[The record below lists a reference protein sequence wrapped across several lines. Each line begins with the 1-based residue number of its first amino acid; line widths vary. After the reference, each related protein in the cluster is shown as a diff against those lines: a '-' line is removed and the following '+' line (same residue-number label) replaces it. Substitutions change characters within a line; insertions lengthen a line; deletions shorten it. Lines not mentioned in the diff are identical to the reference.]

1 MTGPQ
6 GLTAL
11 PPLRLTVP
19 VGTRPEVIKLAPV
32 VHALR
37 AAGHLVRCIAT
48 GQHYDARMYGDVF
61 AGLGLVPDD
70 VWALTGTEGERL
82 GQLLSA
88 AFAELSAHPADAVLV
103 LGDTYTAPLVAVAA
117 RRYGAGVIH
126 LEAGLRSQNGLSV
139 EEVNRKMMVG
149 LATVHLAPTGM
160 AAAFLAGEGVP
171 SSIVRV
177 VGNPVVDAVVAMGIP
192 VRPVSERRGVLLTA
206 HRATNVDAPARLA
219 ELVALVK
226 GLASAHGPVLFP
238 MHPRTR
244 DRLVSAGWFDD
255 LAATGGVD
263 IVEPLP
269 YPSLLTALSTSAVT
283 VTDSGGLQEEAAYF
297 GVPAVVMRHSTP
309 RWEGVAAGTAVLTGM
324 SADRVLQAV
333 ARLTTAAELA
343 RIAAVPCPYGD
354 GTTGAQ
360 VVAALEDVGLRR
372 ALAPAEPSYDPLQQ
386 LPLALS
392 HG

>member
-1 MTGPQ
+1 MS
-6 GLTAL
+6 
-11 PPLRLTVP
+11 PLRLTVP

-37 AAGHLVRCIAT
+37 AAGHEVRCVAT

-70 VWALTGTEGERL
+70 IWTLQGTEGERL

-88 AFAELSAHPADAVLV
+88 AFAELAAHPTDAVLV
-103 LGDTYTAPLVAVAA
+103 LGDTYTAPLVAIAA
-117 RRYGAGVIH
+117 RRYGIGVIH

-149 LATVHLAPTGM
+149 LATVHLAPTTM
-160 AAAFLAGEGVP
+160 AAAFLAGESVP

-192 VRPVSERRGVLLTA
+192 VRPLTDRRGVLLTA
-206 HRATNVDAPARLA
+206 HRATNVDSPGRLA
-219 ELVALVK
+219 ELVSLVR
-226 GLASAHGPVLFP
+226 GLATAHGPVLFP

-244 DRLVSAGWFDD
+244 DRLVTAGRLDEL
-255 LAATGGVD
+255 LATDGLD
-263 IVEPLP
+263 IVDPLP
-269 YPSLLTALSTSAVT
+269 YASLLTALSTSAIA

-297 GVPAVVMRHSTP
+297 GVPAVVMRNSTP
-309 RWEGVAAGTAVLTGM
+309 RWEGVAAGTTVLTGM
-324 SADRVLQAV
+324 DSARVLAAV
-333 ARLTTAAELA
+333 ARMTTPSELA
-343 RIAAVPCPYGD
+343 RIADVPCPYGD

-360 VVAALEDVGLRR
+360 VVAALDELRS
-372 ALAPAEPSYDPLQQ
+372 LITPTEPSYDPSQR
-386 LPLALS
+386 LPLALT

>member
-1 MTGPQ
+1 MSAAATS
-6 GLTAL
+6 
-11 PPLRLTVP
+11 PLRLTVP

-37 AAGHLVRCIAT
+37 AAGHEVRCIAT

-70 VWALTGTEGERL
+70 IWTLRGNEGERL
-82 GQLLSA
+82 GQLLTAS
-88 AFAELSAHPADAVLV
+88 FSELAAHPTDAVLV
-103 LGDTYTAPLVAVAA
+103 LGDTYTAPLVAIAA
-117 RRYGAGVIH
+117 RRFGVGVIH

-149 LATVHLAPTGM
+149 LATVHLAPTAM
-160 AAAFLAGEGVP
+160 AASFLAGEGVP
-171 SSIVRV
+171 ASIVRV

-192 VRPVSERRGVLLTA
+192 VRPLSERRGVLLTA
-206 HRATNVDAPARLA
+206 HRATNVDSPERLA
-219 ELVALVK
+219 ELVSIVR
-226 GLASAHGPVLFP
+226 GLAAQHGPVLLP
-238 MHPRTR
+238 LHPRTR
-244 DRLVSAGWFDD
+244 DRLVTAGW
-255 LAATGGVD
+255 LAELEATDGLD
-263 IVEPLP
+263 ICEPLP
-269 YPSLLTALSTSAVT
+269 YASLLTALSTSSIA

-324 SADRVLQAV
+324 DSARVLEAV
-333 ARLTTAAELA
+333 DRLTTPSELA

-360 VVAALEDVGLRR
+360 VVSALEDSRLRS
-372 ALAPAEPSYDPLQQ
+372 LLIPAEPAYDPAQQ

>member
-1 MTGPQ
+1 MTG
-6 GLTAL
+6 L
-11 PPLRLTVP
+11 PVTTPLRITIP

-61 AGLGLVPDD
+61 AGLGLVPDAI
-70 VWALTGTEGERL
+70 WTLNGTEGERL
-82 GQLLSA
+82 GQLLTC
-88 AFAELSAHPADAVLV
+88 AFAELSAHPADAVMV
-103 LGDTYTAPLVAVAA
+103 LGDTYTAPLVAIAA
-117 RRYGAGVIH
+117 RRFGTGVIH

-149 LATVHLAPTGM
+149 LATVHLAPTTM
-160 AAAFLAGEGVP
+160 AAAFLAGEGVSP
-171 SSIVRV
+171 SIVRV

-192 VRPVSERRGVLLTA
+192 VRPLEDRRGVLLTA
-206 HRATNVDAPARLA
+206 HRATNVDTPSRLA

-226 GLASAHGPVLFP
+226 GLAASHGPVLFP

-244 DRLVSAGWFDD
+244 DRLATVGWLDD
-255 LAATGGVD
+255 LAETDGLD

-269 YPSLLTALSTSAVT
+269 YPSLLTALSNSTLA

-324 SADRVLQAV
+324 SADRVLSA
-333 ARLTTAAELA
+333 ADRLTTPAELR
-343 RIAAVPCPYGD
+343 RIALVPCPYGD

-360 VVAALEDVGLRR
+360 VVAALEDPDLRT
-372 ALAPAEPSYDPLQQ
+372 ALVPVEPAYDPSQR

>member
-1 MTGPQ
+1 MT
-6 GLTAL
+6 
-11 PPLRLTVP
+11 PLRLTIP
-19 VGTRPEVIKLAPV
+19 IGTRPEVIKLAPV

-37 AAGHLVRCIAT
+37 AAGHSVRCIAT

-61 AGLGLVPDD
+61 TGLGLAPDD
-70 VWALTGTEGERL
+70 VWTLNGSEGERL
-82 GQLLSA
+82 GQLLTC
-88 AFAELSAHPADAVLV
+88 AFAELSAHPADAVMV
-103 LGDTYTAPLVAVAA
+103 LGDTYTAPLVSVAA
-117 RRYGAGVIH
+117 RRFGTGVIH

-149 LATVHLAPTGM
+149 LATVHLAPTTM
-160 AAAFLAGEGVP
+160 AAAFLTGEGVSP
-171 SSIVRV
+171 SIVRV

-192 VRPVSERRGVLLTA
+192 VRPLSDRRGVLLTA
-206 HRATNVDAPARLA
+206 HRATNVDTPARLA
-219 ELVALVK
+219 ELVTLVK
-226 GLASAHGPVLFP
+226 DLAQLHGPVLFP

-244 DRLVSAGWFDD
+244 DRLTTAGWLDD
-255 LAATGGVD
+255 LAATDGLD

-269 YPSLLTALSTSAVT
+269 YPSLLTALSTAAIA

-324 SADRVLQAV
+324 SAERVLAAV
-333 ARLTTAAELA
+333 AQLTTSSELA
-343 RIAAVPCPYGD
+343 RVAAVPCPYGD

-360 VVAALEDVGLRR
+360 VVAALDDPALRLS
-372 ALAPAEPSYDPLQQ
+372 LAPSEPSYDPAQR